1 MSMTCEDIE
10 RFVDAYVD
18 GELDLERTLA
28 LEAHVSA
35 CEACTARLDGIR
47 AVRQALRTV
56 PYFRAPETLAA
67 RVRTTFADAAAAAPS
82 RQPGSVRARRRTW
95 QPWTLSAASLVAAS
109 LVLGVALHERTV
121 TADDA
126 TTEAVIEGHVR
137 SLMAG
142 HLMDVASTDRHTVKP
157 WFAGRV
163 DFSPTVVDLGSDGF
177 PLVGGRLDYI
187 DRHPAAA
194 LVYKRRDH
202 VINVFVWPQATGS
215 PSHAIRSDARGYHV
229 ISWTRGGVA
238 VWIVSDVA
246 LSELDDFGRKLD
258 AAMHD

>member
-1 MSMTCEDIE
+1 MNCEDIE
-10 RFVDAYVD
+10 RLADAYAD
-18 GELDLERTLA
+18 GELDLASTLA
-28 LEAHVSA
+28 IEAHVA
-35 CEACTARLDGIR
+35 GCAACTSKLEQVNTVTR
-47 AVRQALRTV
+47 ALRAA

-67 RVRTTFADAAAAAPS
+67 RIRATASDAAAVAPTPL
-82 RQPGSVRARRRTW
+82 RQRQNVRVRPRRWR
-95 QPWTLSAASLVAAS
+95 PWLLSTASLVAAS
-109 LVLGVALHERTV
+109 ILLGVVLHERTAM
-121 TADDA
+121 ADDA

-163 DFSPTVVDLGSDGF
+163 DFSPTVVDLASDGF

-202 VINVFVWPQATGS
+202 VINVFVWPQAAGS
-215 PSHAIRSDARGYHV
+215 ASHHTRSDERGYHV

-238 VWIVSDVA
+238 VWIVSDLA
-246 LSELDDFGRKLD
+246 LDELDDFARKLD
-258 AAMHD
+258 AAMHG